1 MSEELMS
8 TKEVAA
14 YLGIHEKQVYA
25 LIKANQIPCTRVTGK
40 WVFPKHIIDEWL
52 TSNINRDSISSQK
65 NKRGDADTIF
75 AAGSNDPILDIL
87 MNGIKKENVYI
98 FSCSTGSM
106 EGLNLLKQGMVDVS
120 WCHLLDPESGEY
132 NIPHLK
138 EYYPTMK
145 IALVHLFYREIG
157 FLSSPSLSSPVNDFA
172 DLGNGAIRFINRQ
185 KGSGTRILLDHHLK
199 NQNIDS
205 AGISGYDREV
215 YTHFEVGLNIL
226 SGAADAGIA
235 TIAVSKLFGLPFVPI
250 IRESF
255 DMVLTQSTFFKKSI
269 QSFIQQLSSDEFRNE
284 VKPLGDYDFTESGK
298 IIYSSE

>member
-1 MSEELMS
+1 MS
-8 TKEVAA
+8 TKEVAT

-40 WVFPKHIIDEWL
+40 WVFPKQIIDEWL
-52 TSNINRDSISSQK
+52 TANINKETIPAQRQ
-65 NKRGDADTIF
+65 KRGDTDTIF

-106 EGLNLLKQGMVDVS
+106 EGLNLLRQGIVDVS

-132 NIPHLK
+132 NIPYLK
-138 EYYPTMK
+138 ENYLSMK

-157 FLSSPSLSSPVNDFA
+157 FLSSPSLPSPVKDFS
-172 DLGNGAIRFINRQ
+172 DLANGAIRFINRQ
-185 KGSGTRILLDHHLK
+185 QGSGTRILLDHNLGK
-199 NQNIDS
+199 NGIQPS
-205 AGISGYDREV
+205 AITGYEREV

-226 SGAADAGIA
+226 SGNADAGIA
-235 TIAVSKLFGLPFVPI
+235 TIAVSKLFSLPFVPI

-255 DMVLTQSTFFKKSI
+255 DMVLTQNTFFKKSI
-269 QSFIQQLSSDEFRNE
+269 QSFIQQLSSNEFRNK

>member
-14 YLGIHEKQVYA
+14 YLNIHEKQVYA

-52 TSNINRDSISSQK
+52 TSNINRDTISSQR

-106 EGLNLLKQGMVDVS
+106 EGLHLLKQGMVDVS

-132 NIPHLK
+132 NIPYLK
-138 EYYPTMK
+138 ENYQSMK

-157 FLSSPSLSSPVNDFA
+157 FLSSRSLSSPVKDFS
-172 DLGNGAIRFINRQ
+172 DLGNNSIRFINRQ

-199 NQNIDS
+199 KAGIDPG
-205 AGISGYDREV
+205 GISGYEKEV

-226 SGAADAGIA
+226 SGSADAGIA

-255 DMVLTQSTFFKKSI
+255 DMVLTQNTFFKKSI
-269 QSFIQQLSSDEFRNE
+269 QSFIQQLNSDEFRNE